1 MAEQAARAAKADSW
15 LEQLRA
21 ASGREPFL
29 ARRSSGEV
37 CVVEGN
43 VRREI
48 PSGLL
53 EVALAAALGRPRDVS
68 DDELRRLDEGPPVE
82 VFEAPV
88 AKPFV
93 VVGGRRMAVRGLPLP
108 HPVSTDAMQRFP
120 EGSDLNVAETNVARA
135 EFEEALS
142 GKYQIKAARDAIDRK
157 GFVPAV
163 TAWGGKAWHRLA
175 GSKSE

>member
-1 MAEQAARAAKADSW
+1 MADQAARGAQAESW
-15 LEQLRA
+15 LGQLPA
-21 ASGREPFL
+21 ASGIEPFL
-29 ARRSSGEV
+29 ARRSSGDV
-37 CVVEGN
+37 CVVEGS
-43 VRREI
+43 VRREV

-53 EVALAAALGRPRDVS
+53 QAALAAVLGRPRDVA

-82 VFEAPV
+82 IFEAPRG
-88 AKPFV
+88 KPFV
-93 VVGGRRMAVRGLPLP
+93 VVGGRRMSVRALPLP

-157 GFVPAV
+157 GFVPAI
-163 TAWGGKAWHRLA
+163 TAWGGKAWHRLRG
-175 GSKSE
+175 GSTA